1 MAIKFKPGDTLIY
14 SRGSE
19 DWIGIKMIYIDK
31 LFNEEHITA
40 RLLND
45 VSVYKKGH
53 IVNLMISRVDL
64 YKRKEIR
71 KSPSWL

>member
-1 MAIKFKPGDTLIY
+1 
-14 SRGSE
+14 
-19 DWIGIKMIYIDK
+19 MIYIDK